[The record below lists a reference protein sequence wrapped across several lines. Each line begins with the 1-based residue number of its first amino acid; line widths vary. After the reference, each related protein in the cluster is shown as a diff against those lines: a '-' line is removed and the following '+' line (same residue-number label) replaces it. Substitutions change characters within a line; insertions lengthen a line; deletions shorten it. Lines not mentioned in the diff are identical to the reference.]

1 LVVNYE
7 AGNQSGTWSLSVQ
20 GQGLGFY
27 GVKSANELAIYY
39 VYPADTSGIWTTA
52 HLLTPNA
59 NEENQNEEN
68 QPEISHLSA
77 ASVTSTPVPEPGT
90 VLLLGAGLLGLAL
103 YGRKIIKKPRVQARD
118 QQKGGNVASFLLWRP
133 SDFANTPGIPLPAA
147 LPRLQPPRTGHRPGY
162 ASVHLFQIQASIS
175 RAQSSVPDPVRRGR
189 RIVNSVPRPFS
200 LAASMRPPC
209 AVMICR
215 HWYSPMPRPPG
226 LVVRKGVNR
235 LSRRNS

>member
-1 LVVNYE
+1 VDRIGGTPDQTYYGYTGDTWTGYYLGTVTGVTSGNEEFENLVNYYLGTTSSIITEIYKVDRGQEEEGYPLVVNYE

-103 YGRKIIKKPRVQARD
+103 YGRK
-118 QQKGGNVASFLLWRP
+118 
-133 SDFANTPGIPLPAA
+133 
-147 LPRLQPPRTGHRPGY
+147 RL
-162 ASVHLFQIQASIS
+162 
-175 RAQSSVPDPVRRGR
+175 
-189 RIVNSVPRPFS
+189 
-200 LAASMRPPC
+200 
-209 AVMICR
+209 
-215 HWYSPMPRPPG
+215 
-226 LVVRKGVNR
+226 RKM
-235 LSRRNS
+235 